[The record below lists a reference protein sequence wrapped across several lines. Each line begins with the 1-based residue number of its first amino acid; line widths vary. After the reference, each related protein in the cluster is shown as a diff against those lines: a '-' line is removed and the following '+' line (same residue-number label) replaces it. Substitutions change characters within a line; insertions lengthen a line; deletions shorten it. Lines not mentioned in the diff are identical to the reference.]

1 MLELNGMTEIELRE
15 FTENIGSKP
24 YRGTQLFNYFNKQRK
39 LNIHEANILPAD
51 LRNRLQDNGKVTQV
65 KIHEVFESS
74 IDETKKLLFKLE
86 DNNIVEGV
94 VMKYKHGYSQCISTQ
109 VGCRMGCSFCA
120 STKGGLIRNLTTAEM
135 LNQVYEVEKYFGIKI
150 SNIILMGS
158 GEPLDN
164 YDEVIKFL
172 RILHDEKGKNMSFRN
187 MTISTCGLVDK
198 IYKLAE
204 EKLPITL
211 AISLHNIN
219 DKNRSEIMPI
229 NKKFDLKELLKACKY
244 YSETLKTRI
253 TFEYTII
260 DGFNDRIEDINN
272 LEKNLKNM
280 NCHINLIPLNPIGE
294 FNKKRPSYINVKKFE
309 DALNKAGLN
318 TTIRRELG
326 SDISASCGQ
335 LRRKHLDEKEVIK

>member
-1 MLELNGMTEIELRE
+1 
-15 FTENIGSKP
+15 
-24 YRGTQLFNYFNKQRK
+24 
-39 LNIHEANILPAD
+39 
-51 LRNRLQDNGKVTQV
+51 
-65 KIHEVFESS
+65 
-74 IDETKKLLFKLE
+74 
-86 DNNIVEGV
+86 
-94 VMKYKHGYSQCISTQ
+94 
-109 VGCRMGCSFCA
+109 MGCSFCA
-120 STKGGLIRNLTTAEM
+120 STKGGLIRNLRTAEM
-135 LNQVYEVEKYFGIKI
+135 LNQVYEVEKDFGIKI

-164 YDEVIKFL
+164 YNQVIKFL

-229 NKKFDLKELLKACKY
+229 NKKFNIKELLKACKF

-260 DGFNDRIEDINN
+260 DGFNDKMEDINY
-272 LEKNLKNM
+272 LKKYLKDI

-294 FNKKRPSYINVKKFE
+294 FNKKRPSHVNVKKFE
-309 DALNKAGLN
+309 KALNDVGLI

-335 LRRKHLDEKEVIK
+335 LRRKHLDEKEVIKWSSKA